1 MRPREN
7 ILWSSDTTPGTG
19 DQGQAAGVGQFG
31 KGEEHRETLRMETL
45 RMEQDA
51 LSGRA
56 PPGGVGT
63 VRHPGVS
70 WKRQVEGA
78 CKYQPLVT

>member
-7 ILWSSDTTPGTG
+7 ILLSSDTTPGTG
-19 DQGQAAGVGQFG
+19 GRGQATGVGQCG
-31 KGEEHRETLRMETL
+31 KGEAHRETLRMETL
-45 RMEQDA
+45 RMKQDA